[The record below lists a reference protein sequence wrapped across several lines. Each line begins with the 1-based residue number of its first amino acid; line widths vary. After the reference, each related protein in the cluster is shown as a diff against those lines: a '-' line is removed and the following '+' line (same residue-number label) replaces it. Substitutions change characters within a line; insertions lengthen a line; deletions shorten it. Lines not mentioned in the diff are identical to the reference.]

1 MSEKKPMALVNA
13 LIGIFV
19 QAVLNAG
26 LGVLMLVLAAEEA
39 DHGRE
44 AEGVLYL
51 FAYVSIVIGV
61 VLAACGVLLMRRVEW
76 ARIPVAAIEVLGM
89 VSGLIGLLS
98 GAPAAVVNIALGAIV
113 LVSLFKADTSAW
125 LAPRPV

>member
-1 MSEKKPMALVNA
+1 MALVNA

-51 FAYVSIVIGV
+51 FAYGSIVIGV